1 MSISDRS
8 PDTDPET
15 GTVSSE
21 ELGRFVRDLAR
32 RTGELQLSRYREPGE
47 ISEKAPKDLVTEVD
61 ILCEEFLISEISKRY
76 PDDAILSEERGGEIS
91 RSGRTWLLDPV
102 DGTANFARANP
113 LFCVCISIVEGD
125 EVKHA
130 AVAAPRLGDVYHA
143 SSGGGA
149 FRDSVSGETHPLHV
163 GEAKRLTDSFVGADV
178 SYRGSN
184 NPANNNIL
192 EVFRSCW
199 QVRSIGSAGIR
210 GAWLA
215 AGYIDVSIGTR
226 NTAWD
231 YAPTVLLVS
240 EAGGRA
246 TNLTG
251 GPWTHD
257 SDGLVATNNDTLQ
270 EEVLN
275 LITGS

>member
-1 MSISDRS
+1 MSTSGAS
-8 PDTDPET
+8 P
-15 GTVSSE
+15 E
-21 ELGRFVRDLAR
+21 ELHSFVRELAR
-32 RTGELQLSRYREPGE
+32 RTGELQLYRYGDPGE
-47 ISEKAPKDLVTEVD
+47 VKEKAPKDLVTEVD
-61 ILCEEFLISEISKRY
+61 LLCEEFLIREIRERY
-76 PDDAILSEERGGEIS
+76 PDDSILSEERGGEIS
-91 RSGRTWLLDPV
+91 PTRHTWLLDPV

-113 LFCVCISIVEGD
+113 MFCTCISVVEGQ

-149 FRDSVSGETHPLHV
+149 FRDSASGETYPLRV
-163 GEAKRLTDSFVGADV
+163 ARAETIEDSFVGADV

-184 NPANNNIL
+184 NPAKYNIL

-240 EAGGRA
+240 EAGGVA

-251 GPWTHD
+251 GPWTYD
-257 SDGLVATNNDTLQ
+257 SDGLVATNNDTLHT
-270 EEVLN
+270 EVLD
-275 LITGS
+275 LIAGS